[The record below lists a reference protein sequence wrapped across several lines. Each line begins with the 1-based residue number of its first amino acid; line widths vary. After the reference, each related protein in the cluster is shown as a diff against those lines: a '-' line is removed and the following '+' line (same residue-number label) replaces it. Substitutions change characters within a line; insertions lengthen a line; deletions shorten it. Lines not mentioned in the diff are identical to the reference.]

1 MDPDSTE
8 YFMNGLID
16 THYPARPDKYEDMCL
31 YEFVQWIDWRK
42 DNKGK
47 VMYKKYTKP
56 KLPNH
61 KLWNPAK
68 EDQREDYYYSLL
80 LLFVPFR
87 DESQLLLPNET
98 AEQAFQRIASEKG
111 SAHSEKLQRMI
122 EAQATVKRI
131 NEARGQNNV
140 TSDDK
145 DKEEDKEEDGPHFQG
160 EPKPDLSDAT
170 SLTTPPPDKLDLQ
183 TRIDMLNADQRK
195 VFDKLRDNFLHQK
208 KHEDGQCQCEIK
220 PLHMFVSGVGGTGKS
235 FLINVLR
242 DLVADMWPLDKVTCA
257 VSAPTGLAAF
267 NLLGITIY
275 RLLQLPVEHEGKTA
289 GYWSLPK
296 SSQKAMRT
304 NLRHLKLLIIDEV
317 SMVSSLNLAYIH
329 LRLQELF
336 GGDEWFGGRNIL
348 FVGDLLQLP
357 PVNGAPTF
365 ERLSQKIVHYRLG
378 CATAVNIW

>member
-1 MDPDSTE
+1 MVSSTHTTQPDQTS
-8 YFMNGLID
+8 MS
-16 THYPARPDKYEDMCL
+16 L

-87 DESQLLLPNET
+87 DESQLLLPNKT

-111 SAHSEKLQRMI
+111 SAYTEKLQRMI

-131 NEARGQNNV
+131 NEAREQNNV

-145 DKEEDKEEDGPHFQG
+145 DKEEDKEEDGPQFQG
-160 EPKPDLSDAT
+160 ELKPDLSDAT

-195 VFDKLRDNFLHQK
+195 VLRQK
-208 KHEDGQCQCEIK
+208 
-220 PLHMFVSGVGGTGKS
+220 
-235 FLINVLR
+235 
-242 DLVADMWPLDKVTCA
+242 
-257 VSAPTGLAAF
+257 
-267 NLLGITIY
+267 
-275 RLLQLPVEHEGKTA
+275 
-289 GYWSLPK
+289 
-296 SSQKAMRT
+296 
-304 NLRHLKLLIIDEV
+304 
-317 SMVSSLNLAYIH
+317 
-329 LRLQELF
+329 
-336 GGDEWFGGRNIL
+336 
-348 FVGDLLQLP
+348 
-357 PVNGAPTF
+357 
-365 ERLSQKIVHYRLG
+365 
-378 CATAVNIW
+378 